1 MPEAKWRN
9 PGQTEV
15 GEAGVVA
22 IALIP
27 VVSSQLAAVGYDE
40 GTLEL
45 VIRFRA
51 SRRYPEA
58 IYSYDGV
65 PPELARALL
74 VAESPGSYFHR
85 HIRHGSFPYRRHQ
98 SGAFRDDEPGCWEEA
113 PCGCPIS

>member
-40 GTLEL
+40 GTREL
-45 VIRFRA
+45 VIRFRT

-65 PPELARALL
+65 PPELARALI
-74 VAESPGSYFHR
+74 VAESPGSR
-85 HIRHGSFPYRRHQ
+85 TGATRAELSETMSRAVARRRH
-98 SGAFRDDEPGCWEEA
+98 AAAR
-113 PCGCPIS
+113 